1 MAHSSENLTATAAL
15 RRRRSKWFKKKRRV
29 WPKYVLLAL
38 FLAICFAIVVY
49 IIGQNLALFD
59 H

>member
-1 MAHSSENLTATAAL
+1 MSHSSENLTATAAL
-15 RRRRSKWFKKKRRV
+15 RRRRSKWFKKKRPV
-29 WPKYVLLAL
+29 WPKYLLLGL
-38 FLAICFAIVVY
+38 FGVICFVTIVY